1 MQRVSNE
8 LPEGWTI
15 ERVRAEAADPEAV
28 LLSLDR
34 LVVIEE
40 IGRTD
45 YTSLVPDIILALP
58 SFNMSLA
65 RVDSAWYLGDLEPD
79 GSIICW
85 AAYGTDLGTVIRG
98 L

>member
-1 MQRVSNE
+1 MRQVSNE

-15 ERVRAEAADPEAV
+15 ERVRAETEDPEAV

-40 IGRTD
+40 HDRTD
-45 YTSLVPDIILALP
+45 YTLLHPDIILALP
-58 SFNMSLA
+58 SFKMCLT
-65 RVDSAWYLGDLEPD
+65 RVDSDWYMGQLEPD
-79 GSIICW
+79 GSVVCW
-85 AAYGTDLGTVIRG
+85 ASYGPDLGTVVWG